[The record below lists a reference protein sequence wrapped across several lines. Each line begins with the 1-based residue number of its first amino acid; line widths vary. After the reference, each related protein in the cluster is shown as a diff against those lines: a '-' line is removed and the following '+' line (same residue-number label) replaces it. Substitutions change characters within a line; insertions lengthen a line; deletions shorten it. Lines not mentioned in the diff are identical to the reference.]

1 MDFDATFFIA
11 AISFI
16 LFTIIMN
23 KIFYAP
29 VMKMMEDRENYVA
42 SNYKAAEDAKVK
54 IKENTDLKNSK
65 LEETR
70 NEGRGIISDKSNEVK
85 RQNTEKI
92 RSAKQTTID
101 NITKMKEELVQE
113 AKNSKEVLFANV
125 VDISKEISRTLLGDD
140 VNTDNI
146 TADKIRRMD
155 N

>member
-42 SNYKAAEDAKVK
+42 SNYIAAEDAKVK

>member
-1 MDFDATFFIA
+1 MEFDATFFIA

-29 VMKMMEDRENYVA
+29 VMKMMEDRENYIA
-42 SNYKAAEDAKVK
+42 SNYKEADDAKVK
-54 IKENTDLKNSK
+54 IKENTDLKNSQ

-85 RQNTEKI
+85 RQNTEKVHN
-92 RSAKQTTID
+92 AKQATIE
-101 NITKMKEELVQE
+101 NISKMKEELIQE
-113 AKNSKEVLFANV
+113 AMNSQEVLLANV
-125 VDISKEISRTLLGDD
+125 VDISKEISHTLLGDE

-146 TADKIRRMD
+146 TADKIKRE
-155 N
+155 

>member
-1 MDFDATFFIA
+1 MEFDATFFIA

-29 VMKMMEDRENYVA
+29 VMKMMEDRENYIA
-42 SNYKAAEDAKVK
+42 SNYKEADDAKVK
-54 IKENTDLKNSK
+54 IKENTDLKNSQ

-92 RSAKQTTID
+92 HNAKQATIE
-101 NITKMKEELVQE
+101 NISKMKEELIQE
-113 AKNSKEVLFANV
+113 AMNSQEVLLANV
-125 VDISKEISRTLLGDD
+125 VDISKEISHTLLGDE

-146 TADKIRRMD
+146 TADKIKRE
-155 N
+155 

>member
-1 MDFDATFFIA
+1 MEFDATFFIA

-29 VMKMMEDRENYVA
+29 VMKMMEDRENYIA
-42 SNYKAAEDAKVK
+42 SNYKEADDAKVK
-54 IKENTDLKNSK
+54 IKENTDLKNSQ

-70 NEGRGIISDKSNEVK
+70 NEGRGIISEKSNEAK

-92 RSAKQTTID
+92 HSAKQTTID
-101 NITKMKEELVQE
+101 NIAKAKEELIEE
-113 AKNSKEVLFANV
+113 AKNSQEVLLANV
-125 VDISKEISRTLLGDD
+125 VDISKEISHTLLGDE

-146 TADKIRRMD
+146 TADKIKRE
-155 N
+155 